1 MTDSHESPPSV
12 PTGRIEPRSIEREMS
27 ESYLN
32 YALSVIHSRALPDV
46 RDGLKPSQRRILVAM
61 NDLKLRPSAKYR
73 KCANIAGHTS
83 GEYHPHGESV
93 IYPTLVRMAQKFS
106 LRYPLVDGQGNFGSI
121 DGDPP
126 AAMRY
131 TEARMDGPSVEM
143 MADLDKETVD
153 YQPNYDDRLL
163 EPSVLPGRFPNLL
176 CNGSDGIAVGM
187 ATSLPPHNVTEIIAG
202 LRAVLNDPEV
212 TLRELCGL
220 ITGPDFPTGGIIMGR
235 SGILQAYST
244 GRGRVIVR
252 SKYHV
257 EEIRSREQIVITE
270 IPYQVRKTLIIEK
283 IVEIV
288 KDGRVTGIADVRD
301 ESDRDG
307 IRLVV
312 ILKKGEDPQV
322 IVNQLFQYTPLQTT
336 VSIINLAID
345 KGQPRTLSLRAMLDA
360 FIEHRS
366 TVIRRRTR
374 FLLRKAEERQHIVE
388 GLRIA
393 VGNIDEVI
401 KIIRA
406 ASDTDE
412 AKAKLM
418 ARFDLSKAQS
428 QAIVDMRLGRLTGL
442 EREKLEA
449 EYAALAAEIADY
461 EDILARKERVD
472 RIINEDLDDIEKRY
486 GDARRTDISSEE
498 VVGNFNIEELINE
511 EMMVVTFSR
520 SGYVKRVPLDVYRS
534 QSRGGRGIKGS
545 DSKEG
550 DVLRSLFVACTHDYV
565 LFFSDSGRVYW
576 KKVYE
581 LPEGSRTSKG
591 RSIRNI
597 LPVTAEERITDVLRV
612 ENFDGQRAV
621 VFVTKGGTVK
631 KTALEAYSR
640 PRTAGIIAIKLAEED
655 SVVSVALSG
664 PGDTIVIATALGR
677 AARFDEAA
685 TRTMGRN
692 AGGVRGIR
700 LKGEDKVIGMV
711 VTATEDAT
719 IATVCEH
726 GYGKRT
732 PIADYPIKGRGNMGV
747 INIKVT
753 SRNGHVVSIARCHDG
768 DDLMFITESGMIVR
782 SPASEMRPMGRNT
795 QGVRLVNTK
804 KEDSIVALEVVRAE
818 DIEEEEE
825 GVEGEA
831 QESEAESNG
840 TVEAEAGLT
849 DEVTDEA
856 DDETPD
862 DDEENV

>member
-1 MTDSHESPPSV
+1 MTDSYESPPSV

-27 ESYLN
+27 ESYLT

-131 TEARMDGPSVEM
+131 TEARMDGPAVEM

-187 ATSLPPHNVTEIIAG
+187 ATSLPPHNVTEVIAG
-202 LRAVLNDPEV
+202 LRAVLNDPDV
-212 TLRELCGL
+212 TLRELCQL

-244 GRGRVIVR
+244 GRGRVMVR

-257 EEIRSREQIVITE
+257 EEVRSREQIVVTE

-322 IVNQLFQYTPLQTT
+322 VVNQLFQYTPMQTT

-360 FIEHRS
+360 YLEHRS
-366 TVIRRRTR
+366 IVIRRRTR
-374 FLLRKAEERQHIVE
+374 FLLRKAQERQHIVE

-393 VGNIDEVI
+393 VGNIEEVI

-406 ASDTDE
+406 AVDTDE

-418 ARFDLSKAQS
+418 ARFDLSKAQA

-449 EYAALAAEIADY
+449 EHEALAAEIADY

-486 GDARRTDISSEE
+486 GDARRTAISSEE

-520 SGYVKRVPLDVYRS
+520 SGYVKRVSLDVYRS

-597 LPVTAEERITDVLRV
+597 LPVEAEERITDVLRV
-612 ENFDGQRAV
+612 ENFDGQRSV
-621 VFVTKGGTVK
+621 VFVTKQGTVK

-640 PRTAGIIAIKLAEED
+640 PRTAGIIAIKLAEGD
-655 SVVSVALSG
+655 NVVSVAIAG

-685 TRTMGRN
+685 ARTMGRN

-700 LKGEDKVIGMV
+700 LKGVDQVIGMV

-719 IATVCEH
+719 IATVCEN

-732 PIADYPIKGRGNMGV
+732 PIDDYPIKGRGNMGV

-753 SRNGHVVSIARCHDG
+753 SRNGHVVSIARCHNG

-782 SPASEMRPMGRNT
+782 TPVSEMRPMGRNT

-804 KEDSIVALEVVRAE
+804 KEDRIVALEVVRAA
-818 DIEEEEE
+818 DIEEDDEVAEGDVLPTPAAGLDEPAEPEDSFDDVDDVDGEDEEE
-825 GVEGEA
+825 L
-831 QESEAESNG
+831 S
-840 TVEAEAGLT
+840 
-849 DEVTDEA
+849 
-856 DDETPD
+856 
-862 DDEENV
+862 